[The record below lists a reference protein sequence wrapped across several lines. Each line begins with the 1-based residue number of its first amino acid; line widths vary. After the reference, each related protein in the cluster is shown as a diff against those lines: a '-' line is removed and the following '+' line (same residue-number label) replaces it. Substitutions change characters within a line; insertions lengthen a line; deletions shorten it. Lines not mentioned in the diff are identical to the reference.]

1 MANCAGCS
9 AVTPCNTRNHISHCL
24 FPVSCFESKV
34 QKVNL
39 KVFPK
44 QRLDTIQKLLELN
57 KITCCFLIHKDYNRT
72 CKNCGTIF
80 TTKSPPAAIVDIST
94 CQNNRVSTFP
104 LSCSISCSR
113 SETNFFVEYIERKGW
128 ENF

>member
-24 FPVSCFESKV
+24 FPVPCFESKV

-80 TTKSPPAAIVDIST
+80 TTKSPPAAIVDIGT
-94 CQNNRVSTFP
+94 CQDNRISIFP
-104 LSCSISCSR
+104 LSFSISCSR
-113 SETNFFVEYIERKGW
+113 SETNFLL
-128 ENF
+128 NT